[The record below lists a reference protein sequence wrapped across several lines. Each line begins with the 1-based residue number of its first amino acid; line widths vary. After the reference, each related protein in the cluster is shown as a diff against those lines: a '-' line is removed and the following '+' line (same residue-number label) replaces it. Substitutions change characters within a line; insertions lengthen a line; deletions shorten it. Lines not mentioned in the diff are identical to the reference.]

1 MKAVINRLLVFL
13 LLTGLS
19 VAGYGQSAPS
29 GSRFIV
35 RAPGNDQQV
44 ASDHGLSDVA
54 SVPTQGVALMA
65 PFDPA
70 QSQQVFSD
78 LQSDPRVQRAE
89 QDFTALVAEVSNASA
104 ARLDQSTA
112 AILDKLFDPT
122 LVSYYGSTAAK
133 GYVNQPATALI
144 RLNCAQSNYGA
155 TGTGIVAIIDTGVDP
170 NHPVLQSALVA
181 GYDFTRNV
189 AGIPSEMN
197 DLPPATAAVLTSA
210 GQAMLN
216 QNGVAVVNQSTAA
229 ILDQS
234 TAAIL
239 DPLTLPP
246 AFGHGTMVAGIV
258 HLAAPNARIMP
269 LKVFQGDGTASLFD
283 IIRAIYFAVDHGAK
297 VINLSFSIL
306 SNSAEFMR
314 ALNYARLHNVVVV
327 ASVGNSGTS
336 TIVYPAGMKN
346 VIGVAST
353 DNIGRLSKFSNFG
366 AHIVDLGAPGEGVIT
381 TYPGNNYAAA
391 WGTSF
396 SAPFVAGGMALLK
409 QFWSKM
415 PMSEALEA
423 FSNNNKFNLD
433 SGYGALDLCDSV
445 EYIKAELPTITISN

>member
-1 MKAVINRLLVFL
+1 MKGVNYRLLALL

-44 ASDHGLSDVA
+44 ASDHGLTDVA
-54 SVPTQGVALMA
+54 SVPTQGVALLA

-70 QSQQVFSD
+70 QSQQVLSD

-89 QDFTALVAEVSNASA
+89 QDSTALVAAVANAA
-104 ARLDQSTA
+104 QLDQSTA

-122 LVSYYGSTAAK
+122 PVSYYSSIAAN
-133 GYVNQPATALI
+133 GYVNQPATSLI
-144 RLNCAQSNYGA
+144 RLNCAQSNYSA
-155 TGTGIVAIIDTGVDP
+155 TGAGIVAIIDTGVDP
-170 NHPVLQSALVA
+170 NHYVLQSSLVP
-181 GYDFTRNV
+181 GYDFTRNL
-189 AGIPSEMN
+189 AGIPSEMD
-197 DLPPATAAVLTSA
+197 DLPPATAAALASA
-210 GQAMLN
+210 GQAVLN
-216 QNGVAVVNQSTAA
+216 QAGVAVVNQSTAA

-239 DPLTLPP
+239 DQLTLPA

-258 HLAAPNARIMP
+258 HLVAPNARIMP
-269 LKVFQGDGTASLFD
+269 LKVFQADGTASLFD
-283 IIRAIYFAVDHGAK
+283 IIHAIYYAVDHGAR
-297 VINLSFSIL
+297 VINMSFNVL

-314 ALNYARLHNVVVV
+314 ALNYARLHNAIIV
-327 ASVGNSGTS
+327 ASVGNAGTS
-336 TIVYPAGMKN
+336 NLIYPAGLKHVM
-346 VIGVAST
+346 GVAST
-353 DNIGRLSKFSNFG
+353 DNNGRLSKFSNFG
-366 AHIVDLGAPGEGVIT
+366 SHIVDLGAPGEGVIT

-396 SAPFVAGGMALLK
+396 SAPFVTGSTAVLK
-409 QFWSKM
+409 QFWSRL
-415 PMSEALEA
+415 PPSEALEA
-423 FSNNNKFNLD
+423 FSSNNRFNLD

-445 EYIKAELPTITISN
+445 EFIKADYGSDLSN